1 MKLQAVSDCFMK
13 LASQKTHQNQW
24 RTNEQWARL
33 VWSYYQDILSPD
45 FNNEELD
52 GKCIDAALQKNKL
65 IKANLTNY
73 TVGTNATGIMCRF
86 YSPRTIINGKE
97 TKTRVYCYI
106 CVQPF
111 AAELPPPDGK
121 KWFDTLP
128 PTKTRESHRLKRI

>member
-13 LASQKTHQNQW
+13 LASQKTYQNHW

-73 TVGTNATGIMCRF
+73 TVGTNGTGIMCRF
-86 YSPRTIINGKE
+86 YRPQTIIDEKE
-97 TKTRVYCYI
+97 TKT
-106 CVQPF
+106 
-111 AAELPPPDGK
+111 
-121 KWFDTLP
+121 
-128 PTKTRESHRLKRI
+128 